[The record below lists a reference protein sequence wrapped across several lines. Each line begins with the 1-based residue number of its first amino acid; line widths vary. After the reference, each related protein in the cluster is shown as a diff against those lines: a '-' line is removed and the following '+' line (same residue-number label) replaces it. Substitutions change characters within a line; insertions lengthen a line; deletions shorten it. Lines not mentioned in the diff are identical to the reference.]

1 MFMVGKAVK
10 EHLFKLP
17 CSKADR
23 QRGSYKMFPITKLC
37 IMNRKTRK
45 MVLLCGMAL
54 AVVMLG
60 CSSNGTANASDEAS
74 KQKLET
80 FAETQDFLNVDEKER
95 PRVDSLLATDVYWD
109 YVDAHSKFQ
118 KVAKTMPNE
127 EALQT
132 EEGKAY
138 SEATHA
144 LLHVMDDIMKLSPN
158 ASTAVFVKASYDDPN
173 VKSKLE

>member
-1 MFMVGKAVK
+1 MNATVGKTVM

-17 CSKADR
+17 CSKAGQQKVVR
-23 QRGSYKMFPITKLC
+23 KCSEPSLITNM
-37 IMNRKTRK
+37 IRKNY
-45 MVLLCGMAL
+45 LMAL
-54 AVVMLG
+54 AVTCLG
-60 CSSNGTANASDEAS
+60 ALASGCNSNGTANAASEDS

>member
-1 MFMVGKAVK
+1 MFRNKFNNQSMIKKNYLMTLAVTC
-10 EHLFKLP
+10 L
-17 CSKADR
+17 
-23 QRGSYKMFPITKLC
+23 G
-37 IMNRKTRK
+37 
-45 MVLLCGMAL
+45 AL
-54 AVVMLG
+54 ASG
-60 CSSNGTANASDEAS
+60 CNSNGTANAASEDS